1 MEAQELQDMSMPRL
15 WKMAVNL
22 GVSKKGNKTELV
34 ERLLEARE
42 EQDILEG
49 LKQKMTMF
57 EKTKEE
63 LKALIESA
71 SKLAPRFQEKKKA
84 LEQSIGQDQQK
95 IGKIDDLTAKLS
107 GQKEQLQEEAKQRR
121 EQISEIDRQ
130 IAFLSQTKTLMP

>member
-1 MEAQELQDMSMPRL
+1 MPRL

-34 ERLLEARE
+34 KRLLEAGE
-42 EQDILEG
+42 EQDVLEG
-49 LKQKMTMF
+49 LKQKMTLL

-71 SKLAPRFQEKKKA
+71 SKLTPRFQEKKKA
-84 LEQSIGQDQQK
+84 LEQSIREDQEK
-95 IGKIDDLTAKLS
+95 IGRIDDLTAKLS
-107 GQKEQLQEEAKQRR
+107 GQKEQLQEEAEQRR
-121 EQISEIDRQ
+121 EQISDIDRH